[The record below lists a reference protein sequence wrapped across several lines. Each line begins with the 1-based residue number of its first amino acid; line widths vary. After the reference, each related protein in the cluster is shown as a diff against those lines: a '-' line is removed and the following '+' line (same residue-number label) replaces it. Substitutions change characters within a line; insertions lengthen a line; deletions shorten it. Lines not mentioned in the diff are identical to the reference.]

1 MNNRI
6 EPLEIATKNDSTID
20 LIQGDG
26 IDDEGTSV
34 VRITTG

>member
-6 EPLEIATKNDSTID
+6 ETLEIATKNDSTID

-26 IDDEGTSV
+26 IDDERTSV